1 MSYRI
6 ISPEVHGILDYV
18 SAIVLILVPGA
29 LAFDEISPF
38 AYWLSVI
45 AGCVLILYSLMTDYE
60 FSIGM
65 FIPLRIH
72 LVLDFSA
79 GILFILWPFIF
90 DFTGLAMAYY
100 LVMGFGILLVVGLTQ
115 SGEESQLN
123 QSAQD

>member
-1 MSYRI
+1 MNYRI
-6 ISPEVHGILDYV
+6 ISPGVHGILDYV
-18 SAIVLILVPGA
+18 SAIVSILVPGV

-100 LVMGFGILLVVGLTQ
+100 LVMGFGILLVVALTQ
-115 SGEESQLN
+115 SDEESELQH
-123 QSAQD
+123 DHHV

>member
-1 MSYRI
+1 MNYRI
-6 ISPEVHGILDYV
+6 ISPGVHGILDYV
-18 SAIVLILVPGA
+18 SAIVLILVPGV

-100 LVMGFGILLVVGLTQ
+100 LVMGFGILLVVALTQ
-115 SGEESQLN
+115 SDEESELQH
-123 QSAQD
+123 DHHV

>member
-1 MSYRI
+1 MNYRI
-6 ISPEVHGILDYV
+6 ISPGVHGILDYV
-18 SAIVLILVPGA
+18 SAIVLILVPGV

-100 LVMGFGILLVVGLTQ
+100 LVMGFGILLVVALTQ
-115 SGEESQLN
+115 SDEESELKH
-123 QSAQD
+123 DHHV

>member
-1 MSYRI
+1 MNYRI
-6 ISPEVHGILDYV
+6 ISPVVHGILDYV
-18 SAIVLILVPGA
+18 SAIVLILVPGV

-100 LVMGFGILLVVGLTQ
+100 LVMGFGILLVVALTQ
-115 SGEESQLN
+115 SDEESELKH
-123 QSAQD
+123 DHHV